1 VNVLLT
7 IQLPESLHNIPSGL
21 ACSFRLLFVHKYVPT
36 NKPTYRTGLL
46 VVSSIFDCYH
56 NNTTRCWIIKVLFT
70 KGRKGMNMS
79 KNFFVRN
86 SLYVT
91 LTLAGIVMIY
101 TIINWNTMPMT
112 QRIAGIYYFLIALH
126 EIEEMKVPGGFVEMV
141 IKLTGMPVKDMTIPH
156 FCLFL
161 ITVYMML
168 IPFCLSSI
176 HWLVIGPLVLGTIE
190 PIAHF
195 VVGKA
200 NPATKIYSPGMIT
213 AVIFMIPL
221 DVYTFYYLFS
231 VEPVSWYY
239 WVAAALLLLIPLFG
253 IQRYIVVH
261 LMKMDYR
268 QFVRNA
274 RDSITGKRKI
284 QM

>member
-1 VNVLLT
+1 
-7 IQLPESLHNIPSGL
+7 
-21 ACSFRLLFVHKYVPT
+21 
-36 NKPTYRTGLL
+36 
-46 VVSSIFDCYH
+46 
-56 NNTTRCWIIKVLFT
+56 
-70 KGRKGMNMS
+70 MNMS

-200 NPATKIYSPGMIT
+200 NPATKVYSPGMIT

-231 VEPVSWYY
+231 VAPISWYY
-239 WVAAALLLLIPLFG
+239 WVAAALLLLVPLFG
-253 IQRYIVVH
+253 VQRYIVVH

>member
-1 VNVLLT
+1 M
-7 IQLPESLHNIPSGL
+7 
-21 ACSFRLLFVHKYVPT
+21 R
-36 NKPTYRTGLL
+36 
-46 VVSSIFDCYH
+46 
-56 NNTTRCWIIKVLFT
+56 
-70 KGRKGMNMS
+70 

-91 LTLAGIVMIY
+91 LTLAAIVMLY
-101 TIINWNTMPMT
+101 TVINWDTMPIT

-126 EIEEMKVPGGFVEMV
+126 EIEEMKFPGGFVEMV

-168 IPFCLSSI
+168 VPFCLPSI
-176 HWLVIGPLVLGTIE
+176 HWLVIGPLVLGVIE

-195 VVGKA
+195 VVGRA
-200 NPATKIYSPGMIT
+200 NPATRLYSPGMIT

-221 DVYTFYYLFS
+221 DIYSIYYLFA
-231 VEPVSWYY
+231 VEPVVWYL
-239 WVAAALLLLIPLFG
+239 WLAAALLLLIPLFSV
-253 IQRYIVVH
+253 QRYIVVH
-261 LMKMDYR
+261 LMKMNYR
-268 QFVRNA
+268 DFVRNA
-274 RDSITGKRKI
+274 RDSITGKRMI